1 MSYGAVAGGEPFA
14 GFFRCVIE
22 RTDPA
27 AIGDAAAL
35 IDDVN
40 AFRPRGVGIIGGV
53 GHVVDTE
60 GQTEFESLHEI
71 IRDRHTLF
79 ECFRL
84 CVADVIFILQI
95 RFHLPLV
102 GGMRFANVN
111 GQKIGAILVVF
122 VDLNDVANLAAK
134 WRSGKTAEDQN
145 QRTVMGSLADVETTD
160 AVEGDDAC
168 VRRVAADFQRAA
180 MHVRQGIA
188 HHAVRVL
195 GASGHVGQSSESGD
209 EKHAEYSRRPFPE
222 TIQWKLFS
230 VYLAACGK
238 NSIIRGRLSSAAC
251 PALFCSAP
259 AHSR

>member
-1 MSYGAVAGGEPFA
+1 MARANPTFLSAPPCNVFLLLLIFTEVLFCGGAWRGCWRCRRRWRRGRWRCCCSSH
-14 GFFRCVIE
+14 GCGICGRFR
-22 RTDPA
+22 R
-27 AIGDAAAL
+27 
-35 IDDVN
+35 
-40 AFRPRGVGIIGGV
+40 
-53 GHVVDTE
+53 
-60 GQTEFESLHEI
+60 
-71 IRDRHTLF
+71 
-79 ECFRL
+79 
-84 CVADVIFILQI
+84 
-95 RFHLPLV
+95 
-102 GGMRFANVN
+102 
-111 GQKIGAILVVF
+111 F
-122 VDLNDVANLAAK
+122 VDLNDVANLAAE
-134 WRSGKTAEDQN
+134 WRSGKTAEDQT
-145 QRTVMGSLADVETTD
+145 QRMVRGSLADVETTD